1 MYDSVPSSTG
11 AIPSQ
16 ADTLPA
22 PPRAGRLPRYLRD
35 LRRDAMPLLVGGGRG
50 PTGQPPLDPADPPT
64 LAAYYRS
71 AEPIAWEGAAVYP
84 MYSEELATPASS
96 LTMTLLSADPPAG
109 PAGVGMGLSVVDGYI
124 GLGSRRPA
132 GVDIWLDA
140 LERGVTFTLT
150 AESRGALFVL
160 TPVWANSSGEPR
172 SWSGNYGI
180 VVERIGTGRTVLW
193 CSVGEGPPHFTDLVV
208 EVHSAPLDSSAR
220 LSTSDTRPI
229 PVVTAARKTVPKV
242 SIPGGMS
249 SDERTGGEVPA
260 VPGAAALELRGTERP
275 PTPVPAADDGIE
287 VDGYPCSFADLFLFF
302 PPPELSGSGD
312 TATRNGAGYEYVDA
326 AEYGETDDP
335 LLPYSSDDGEG
346 GRDGSAPRHALLVDE
361 DDDSGSHGW
370 AVHPEET
377 GLVPMVS
384 IAELPDYGPDPHR
397 SAEKPASS
405 ADLLPYR
412 EAAAHAMEDDSPA
425 TGGHSI
431 VDTVADDSLTPL
443 PRDPLA
449 TDETSPE
456 HLFELGTAAYARGDD
471 ERAGRWWEQAA
482 RAGHLGALY
491 DLGVLSLRH
500 GDVDAAERWWRAAA
514 GRRLIRAM
522 AGLAQLLEERGAVAE
537 ARMWRTQAIAEQMIA
552 TATRS
557 GGAGR
562 LTSAYR

>member
-22 PPRAGRLPRYLRD
+22 PPRAGQLPRYLRD
-35 LRRDAMPLLVGGGRG
+35 LRRDAAPLLSGGDRV
-50 PTGQPPLDPADPPT
+50 PAGQPSLAPADLPT

-71 AEPIAWEGAAVYP
+71 AEPIAWEGSAVYP
-84 MYSEELATPASS
+84 MYSEELTTAASS

-109 PAGVGMGLSVVDGYI
+109 LSGMGMGLSVAEGYI
-124 GLGSRRPA
+124 GFGNRHLT

-140 LERGVTFTLT
+140 LEQGVTFTLT

-180 VVERIGTGRTVLW
+180 VIERIGTGHTVLW
-193 CSVGEGPPHFTDLVV
+193 CSMGEGPPHFTDLVV
-208 EVHSAPLDSSAR
+208 EVHSTPLDTPPRASISE
-220 LSTSDTRPI
+220 THPI
-229 PVVTAARKTVPKV
+229 PAVTVARKTVPEV
-242 SIPGGMS
+242 SIPGEACS
-249 SDERTGGEVPA
+249 RDRTGDAVPA
-260 VPGAAALELRGTERP
+260 FSGTTVLDLWEGQRLS
-275 PTPVPAADDGIE
+275 TPVPVADDSTE
-287 VDGYPCSFADLFLFF
+287 FYGYPCSFADLFLFF
-302 PPPELSGSGD
+302 PPFEPSGPED
-312 TATRNGAGYEYVDA
+312 TATRGGAGDDYGA
-326 AEYGETDDP
+326 AADP
-335 LLPYSSDDGEG
+335 LLPYPADEDGDERG
-346 GRDGSAPRHALLVDE
+346 GSTPRHALLTDE
-361 DDDSGSHGW
+361 DDCTGSHGW

-377 GLVPMVS
+377 GLVPVVS
-384 IAELPDYGPDPHR
+384 IAELTDYGPEPPR
-397 SAEKPASS
+397 SAAEPALS
-405 ADLLPYR
+405 ADPLPYR
-412 EAAAHAMEDDSPA
+412 EDARYTAEDDSPA

-431 VDTVADDSLTPL
+431 LDTVADDSLTPL
-443 PRDPLA
+443 PCDPFTA
-449 TDETSPE
+449 GEAGPE

-471 ERAGRWWEQAA
+471 EQAGRWWEQAA
-482 RAGHLGALY
+482 RAGHLGAVY
-491 DLGVLSLRH
+491 DLGVLSLRR
-500 GDVDAAERWWRAAA
+500 GDTDAAERWWRAAA

-557 GGAGR
+557 GGARR